1 MARTKTINIDGEQ
14 FTIAPLT
21 IDQVEAYLGNTPGE
35 GADANAWRDI
45 TLTVILNSL
54 NNALRDDAQ
63 VISLTDLKKRM
74 DLLMVN
80 DLHSAVLEISG
91 LRAAGPGADTGES
104 QAAPKTEVETL
115 TSSISETA

>member
-1 MARTKTINIDGEQ
+1 MARTKTVNIEGEQ

-21 IDQVEAYLGNTPGE
+21 IDQVEAYLGNTPGD

-45 TLTVILNSL
+45 TLNVILNSL
-54 NNALRDDAQ
+54 NNAAGDGTQ
-63 VISLTDLKKRM
+63 LTLADLKKRM

-91 LRAAGPGADTGES
+91 LRAAGQGADVGES
-104 QAAPKTEVETL
+104 QAVPKTEAA
-115 TSSISETA
+115 S